1 MCSTDCFLA
10 LLAVLFPPLPVWVKR
25 GICSADSII
34 NILLLILGYIP
45 GLLHAWYI
53 IAKYPDPYDIYQP
66 LHDHEHGHAGHAG
79 HAHGGSRPIYVFVPG
94 HPGGPPAYRQQ
105 PAPHGPMNYGT
116 TSAPAPSYPAAG
128 APARSACDQHC
139 AQHHAPQEQ
148 GTTSAAGP
156 SDGAAPPSY
165 AQVVAGDYKVQTRD

>member
-25 GICSADSII
+25 GICSVDSFI

-53 IAKYPDPYDIYQP
+53 VAKYPDPAFDPSYQP
-66 LHDHEHGHAGHAG
+66 IHDAEYGQG
-79 HAHGGSRPIYVFVPG
+79 RVYVFVPG
-94 HPGGPPAYRQQ
+94 HPRGPPQYQQ
-105 PAPHGPMNYGT
+105 PGLHGPMNYGT
-116 TSAPAPSYPAAG
+116 AG
-128 APARSACDQHC
+128 APGPAPQAPAGSRSACDGHC
-139 AQHHAPQEQ
+139 QQHHAPQEQ

-156 SDGAAPPSY
+156 SDGSAPPSY
-165 AQVVAGDYKVQTRD
+165 AQVVAGDHKVQSRD